1 MTSIITKIALAAIVG
16 LGAMGAASQANAGS
30 VDVDIRIRTPH
41 VVRQPV
47 VIIRPAPVV
56 ILRPGKGRCSPQL
69 ALRKAYNRGLNRA
82 AIQSI
87 GPYRV
92 IVSGKMRGMWTRME
106 FSNVRGCPR
115 F

>member
-1 MTSIITKIALAAIVG
+1 MTNIITKISLAAIVS
-16 LGAMGAASQANAGS
+16 LGAMGATSQANAGS

-41 VVRQPV
+41 VRQPV
-47 VIIRPAPVV
+47 VIIRPAPLV
-56 ILRPGKGRCSPQL
+56 IVRPGKGRCSPQL

-106 FSNVRGCPR
+106 FANVRGCPR